1 MRYIVGLS
9 PDQGGREAL
18 ALGSLLAR
26 SSEGSLTVVTV
37 VPETWGPPSLA
48 RVDAEYA
55 QFVLQNAQK
64 SLAKAKASISS
75 DVDAD
80 FIAVPAK
87 SARDGLLRAAQDMGA
102 DCIVVG
108 SSRSAPPGR
117 FAEGSVATGLLHSA
131 DLPIAIAPR
140 GYLPDPRSVVRRIS
154 CAFSPSPASAVV
166 VRKSAE
172 LCGIFEVPLRLV
184 TLIARDKQMYPTG
197 AGYDAEN
204 MVANTM
210 REQAQVTLDEM
221 TADWDGAI
229 QLTSEI
235 GDGKTWKSAFDSLL
249 WASAEIL
256 VIGSSSLGP
265 IARVFLGSKS
275 GKIAQNSPVPC
286 LIMPRHGS

>member
-26 SSEGSLTVVTV
+26 SSGGSLTVVTV

-64 SLAKAKASISS
+64 SLAKAKASISG
-75 DVDAD
+75 DVEAD
-80 FIAVPAK
+80 FTAVPAK
-87 SARDGLLRAAQDMGA
+87 SARDGLMRAAQDMGA
-102 DCIVVG
+102 DCIVIG

-131 DLPIAIAPR
+131 DIPIAIAPR

-166 VRKSAE
+166 VRRSAE
-172 LCGIFEVPLRLV
+172 LCDAFKVPLRLV
-184 TLIARDKQMYPTG
+184 TLIVRDKQMYPTG

-210 REQAQVTLDEM
+210 REQAQVALDEV
-221 TADWDGAI
+221 TADWDGAV
-229 QLTSEI
+229 QLSSEI

-249 WASAEIL
+249 WANAEIL

-275 GKIAQNSPVPC
+275 GKIAHNSPVPC
-286 LIMPRHGS
+286 LIMPRHGP